1 MPYDITAI
9 ATCTVVLAFVL
20 WDGHI
25 SKIEAYILTVCC
37 LVLGATSWVSNFMQ
51 TTLFTGGWNAYVV
64 AGVLGAL
71 VIWKGPAGK
80 AKAFMLGVCALIL
93 GSTYLVT
100 STLPPLVNGVFAMI
114 GAIFTN
120 GL

>member
-1 MPYDITAI
+1 
-9 ATCTVVLAFVL
+9 
-20 WDGHI
+20 
-25 SKIEAYILTVCC
+25 
-37 LVLGATSWVSNFMQ
+37 
-51 TTLFTGGWNAYVV
+51 
-64 AGVLGAL
+64 

-100 STLPPLVNGVFAMI
+100 STLPPLVNGLFAMI